1 MEQKNDNYILAR
13 QIRDNTLYKSDDEF
27 ETFLRISIND
37 YLNDKNAKDLNQRE
51 EIVNFL
57 KYLHATFFNIILNGK
72 DMYLLGDREEEISS
86 KCINI
91 IKEYLDG
98 IRNIK
103 IY

>member
-51 EIVNFL
+51 
-57 KYLHATFFNIILNGK
+57 
-72 DMYLLGDREEEISS
+72 
-86 KCINI
+86 
-91 IKEYLDG
+91 
-98 IRNIK
+98 
-103 IY
+103 